1 MSPAFI
7 STLSKPFF
15 LSAICM
21 LSIKNDWIRSKLPK
35 TGLKKGG
42 HQLFDIFSAHE
53 SIIVKNYSDVIN
65 KTGSFSGKQTAA
77 MPANGL
83 NADMTSIGTNKACD

>member
-1 MSPAFI
+1 
-7 STLSKPFF
+7 
-15 LSAICM
+15 M

-53 SIIVKNYSDVIN
+53 SNIVKNYSDVIN
-65 KTGSFSGKQTAA
+65 KTDSFSDKQTATIQA

-83 NADMTSIGTNKACD
+83 NADMTSIRTYKACNQRIKKLILPAHVWR

>member
-1 MSPAFI
+1 M
-7 STLSKPFF
+7 
-15 LSAICM
+15 
-21 LSIKNDWIRSKLPK
+21 PK

-42 HQLFDIFSAHE
+42 HQFSDIFSAKE
-53 SIIVKNYSDVIN
+53 SIIVKNYSDEKN

>member
-1 MSPAFI
+1 
-7 STLSKPFF
+7 
-15 LSAICM
+15 M

-65 KTGSFSGKQTAA
+65 KTDSFSGKH
-77 MPANGL
+77 NR
-83 NADMTSIGTNKACD
+83 

>member
-1 MSPAFI
+1 
-7 STLSKPFF
+7 
-15 LSAICM
+15 M

-53 SIIVKNYSDVIN
+53 SNIVKNYSDVIN
-65 KTGSFSGKQTAA
+65 KTDSFSGKHNRYHSGHA
-77 MPANGL
+77 G
-83 NADMTSIGTNKACD
+83 

>member
-1 MSPAFI
+1 MFCADSTYKIAQTRFSSSCGEMSLAFI

-65 KTGSFSGKQTAA
+65 ETDSFSGKH
-77 MPANGL
+77 NR
-83 NADMTSIGTNKACD
+83 

>member
-1 MSPAFI
+1 MTESGQDCPKQGQKRVV
-7 STLSKPFF
+7 TNF
-15 LSAICM
+15 L
-21 LSIKNDWIRSKLPK
+21 
-35 TGLKKGG
+35 T
-42 HQLFDIFSAHE
+42 HV